1 MSRSSIGH
9 CFSFGFGLAVALTSL
24 WVGNGD
30 DLWAA
35 ACAGLFTALGS
46 EITCSLWREVNPP
59 PRKTTCGFW
68 FSTSA
73 A

>member
-1 MSRSSIGH
+1 MRRSTLGH
-9 CFSFGFGLAVALTSL
+9 SFSFGFGLAVALTSL